1 MQQNLRSEVT
11 IEDLRAELDA
21 IDRQFLE
28 ALRARIEKCVE
39 IGHFKREHGV
49 PMMQPQ
55 RIGVVQERAARYGA
69 EHSISQE
76 FLRDLYDLIIAETCR
91 VEDVVIA
98 GRSS

>member
-1 MQQNLRSEVT
+1 MQKNSRSEVT

-28 ALRARIEKCVE
+28 VLRVRIEKCVE

-69 EHSISQE
+69 EHGISQE
-76 FLRDLYDLIIAETCR
+76 FLRDLYDLIIDETCR